1 MGDGEAQT
9 LVPVVHCVSAC
20 VAFGLQL
27 ACPSN
32 VGRRVGN
39 GELQL
44 QPWQLVAVDDDAPRT
59 LTDHLAGI
67 GHGPAET
74 AQRIAVH
81 AHHGVEV
88 GRGGEQLGHGGIEH
102 AFGIIGSA
110 FMPISDLFP
119 KAGITFWDVA
129 NEMNGGFMADGFTRA
144 SGKIAMCI
152 AQNGP
157 GITNFV
163 TAIAAAY
170 WAHSP
175 VVFITPETGSMTMGL
190 GGFQETEQLPIF
202 SKITRFQGHV
212 NNPQRMA
219 EIAARCFDR
228 AMSEMGPTQLNIPRD
243 YFYGDITCEIPKPF
257 RLDRGPGGEQT
268 LGSSWIETSKEGKIA
283 TRRVDLR
290 ADRVDWFAGALAH
303 ELIHVLLADR
313 VGGYPP
319 ARWAEEGLAIL
330 ADPTEK
336 QVRHEADFRAAAARG
351 RDFRLAEMLG
361 HTEYPDATR
370 ITAFYGQSA
379 SLVRFLIKFRTP
391 AEFPA
396 FLKLSASYGYDA
408 ALRSTYG
415 INGIA
420 DLERR
425 WLNSVHSD
433 ELAIR

>member
-1 MGDGEAQT
+1 MRMIRNFGTAAGVVALLGLVVSAGGQAAAAEVSGWRTATTEHFVVQAVLDDAKLAHLGERCEELLGDLRAKWFDDGVAADWAPRC
-9 LVPVVHCVSAC
+9 LVVVHGSSATY
-20 VAFGLQL
+20 LQ
-27 ACPSN
+27 
-32 VGRRVGN
+32 
-39 GELQL
+39 
-44 QPWQLVAVDDDAPRT
+44 AV
-59 LTDHLAGI
+59 
-67 GHGPAET
+67 
-74 AQRIAVH
+74 
-81 AHHGVEV
+81 
-88 GRGGEQLGHGGIEH
+88 
-102 AFGIIGSA
+102 
-110 FMPISDLFP
+110 
-119 KAGITFWDVA
+119 
-129 NEMNGGFMADGFTRA
+129 
-144 SGKIAMCI
+144 
-152 AQNGP
+152 
-157 GITNFV
+157 
-163 TAIAAAY
+163 
-170 WAHSP
+170 
-175 VVFITPETGSMTMGL
+175 
-190 GGFQETEQLPIF
+190 
-202 SKITRFQGHV
+202 
-212 NNPQRMA
+212 
-219 EIAARCFDR
+219 
-228 AMSEMGPTQLNIPRD
+228 
-243 YFYGDITCEIPKPF
+243 
-257 RLDRGPGGEQT
+257 PGGEQT
-268 LGSSWIETSKEGKIA
+268 LGSSWIETNKEGKIV

-290 ADRVDWFAGALAH
+290 ADRVNWFAGALAH

-391 AEFPA
+391 AEFSA